1 MTPPLA
7 CRFALAAALALA
19 AAVAPR
25 ANAQA
30 ARYSSESAA
39 MGPGGFVMNFCVLWT
54 CDDDPRGTTSAP
66 GRIDL
71 VDAGGSVVGQLL
83 ATASGG
89 GASVT
94 VSGAGA
100 ASNLSASIHLYG
112 ADGTPADGI
121 VSGTWTLP
129 DLGPG
134 AYTFRF
140 WFSQS
145 SVARNPASTISTDTL
160 NAGGGGPVGRAPAP
174 PPDVTVL
181 APASATAFQ
190 QVGIGA
196 AASVPPGGNPLA
208 SVVIDVS
215 LDKGSTWVRIDSD
228 SSPSSPADS
237 ESAPYAFG
245 AAGTATLRATATD
258 TAGLVGSAQA
268 TLPVGKANQAAIAIT
283 PSSAAVTP
291 GQSVAFTASG
301 GATGN
306 YVFGG
311 AASGP
316 GPSQTVAFPAPGTY
330 AVTVFDAGDA
340 NYNPSAT
347 ASAPVSVRA
356 PFFTLSVSATAG
368 GSASGGGSYPP
379 NAQATASAAP
389 GPGNVFAGWTGDA
402 TGSAP
407 TVSVLMDSN
416 KSLVAHFT
424 ALLPQ
429 TISFAPPTSVTTRS
443 PPFPLV
449 ATASSGLPVSFA
461 LDAGPVVLARGVVT
475 PSGSPGEV
483 TVTAT
488 QPGNAVYL
496 AAQPVVASFAIGPPP
511 PGVVLEDDS
520 ASTKRSDRVTRTTSF
535 RCGPP
540 D

>member
-1 MTPPLA
+1 MMTHRPGRA
-7 CRFALAAALALA
+7 ALRAALALA
-19 AAVAPR
+19 AAIASQ
-25 ANAQA
+25 AQA
-30 ARYSSESAA
+30 QVARYSSESVA
-39 MGPGGFVMNFCVLWT
+39 MGPGGFVLNFCILWT

-71 VDAGGSVVGQLL
+71 VDAGGNLAGQLV

-89 GASVT
+89 RASVS

-100 ASNLSASIHLYG
+100 ASNLAASIHLYG
-112 ADGTPADGI
+112 ADGTPADGL

-129 DLGPG
+129 DLGAG

-145 SVARNPASTISTDTL
+145 SVARNPVSAISTDAL

-190 QVGIGA
+190 RAGIGA
-196 AASVPPGGNPLA
+196 AASAAPGGNPLA
-208 SVVIDVS
+208 SVAIDVS
-215 LDKGSTWVRIDSD
+215 MDNGSTWVRIDSD
-228 SSPSSPADS
+228 TSPSNPADS
-237 ESAPYAFG
+237 ENASYAFG
-245 AAGTATLRATATD
+245 AAGTATIRATATD
-258 TAGLVGSAQA
+258 AAGLVGSAQA
-268 TLPVGKANQAAIAIT
+268 TLPVGKASQPAVSITPPSAAITA
-283 PSSAAVTP
+283 
-291 GQSVAFTASG
+291 GQSVAFAASG

-306 YVFGG
+306 YVYGG

-316 GPSQTVAFPAPGTY
+316 GPSQTVAFPAPGAY
-330 AVTVFDAGDA
+330 AVTVFDAGNAD
-340 NYNPSAT
+340 YNPSAP
-347 ASAPVSVRA
+347 ASASVSVRA
-356 PFFTLSVSATAG
+356 PFYTLSVSASAG

-379 NAQATASAAP
+379 GAQATASAAA
-389 GPGNVFAGWTGDA
+389 GPGMAFAGWTGDA

-407 TVSVLMDSN
+407 AVTVLMDSN
-416 KSLVAHFT
+416 KSLMAHFA

-429 TISFAPPTSVTTRS
+429 TISFAPPGPVTTRS
-443 PPFPLV
+443 LPFPLV

-461 LDAGPVVLARGVVT
+461 LDSGPVALDRGVVT
-475 PSGSPGEV
+475 VSGSPGEV

-488 QPGNAVYL
+488 QPGNAAYL
-496 AAQPVVASFAIGPPP
+496 AAQPVVVSFAIGPPP
-511 PGVVLEDDS
+511 PGVVLADDS
-520 ASTKRSDRVTRTTSF
+520 ASTKRSDKETRTTFF

-540 D
+540 N